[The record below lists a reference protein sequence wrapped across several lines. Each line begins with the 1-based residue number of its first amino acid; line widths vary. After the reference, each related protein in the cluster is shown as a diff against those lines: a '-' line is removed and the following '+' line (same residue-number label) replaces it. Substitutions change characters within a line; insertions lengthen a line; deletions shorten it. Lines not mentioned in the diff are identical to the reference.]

1 MELNITR
8 FYNTARPRDY
18 SASVAERGN
27 NAGPATWLAA
37 YDDSHNYM
45 MLDTAD
51 KLQAMA
57 LFKREVLS

>member
-37 YDDSHNYM
+37 CEDSPDYM
-45 MLDTAD
+45 ILDTDD
-51 KLQAMA
+51 KRQAMA